1 MLIQAAL
8 TAVAIV
14 AAAYTTS
21 FITWQIVIYLDERGS
36 HDTSN

>member
-1 MLIQAAL
+1 MIIQAVL

-21 FITWQIVIYLDERGS
+21 FITWRIIIYLEERGS
-36 HDTSN
+36 HGSN